1 MKESYADII
10 KLRRLI
16 FTEIARMA
24 YDDEDLTKL
33 EHAVY
38 RILPGE
44 VGNYRDSI
52 FKERAIVGQRLRMGL
67 GLNPHKASEMKSIA
81 DGIEDI
87 NVDKMVYETP
97 LVNVISF
104 ACEACPTN
112 AFVVTDQ
119 CRKCYAHPCIN
130 VCPVGAVSMGPDR
143 TVIDQSKCI
152 KCGRCKNTCP
162 YSAIINY
169 DRPCSSV
176 CGVKAI
182 GSDEHGRAVI
192 DHEKCVSCGR
202 CITQCPFGAI
212 ADKTQIYQL
221 VKAIRNGDKVYAMLA
236 PSFVAQFGPKVQ
248 TMQIVEGLKEL
259 GFKGVIEVALGA
271 DFTTLHES
279 REFVEKVPH
288 EIPFMAT
295 SCCASWSMMVEKN
308 FPEQY
313 ESISHSPSPM
323 IESAKYHKKIDPE
336 ARVVFIGPCVS
347 KKVEAM
353 REKVRGYVDFVITFE
368 ELMGMFVAK
377 GVKLDQLPINR
388 DIQDDGSST
397 GRGYGVAGGVAAAVK
412 DAILRIDPTREVL
425 IESAQTLQ
433 DCMTLMRLAK
443 AGKKNGY
450 LIEGMAC
457 PGGCIGG
464 PGTITSL
471 TKVRKE
477 VGKFMKESKYESPFE
492 NEYIE
497 NTLREKEFEVAS
509 E

>member
-1 MKESYADII
+1 MKESYVDII
-10 KLRRLI
+10 KLRRSI
-16 FTEIARMA
+16 FSEIARVA
-24 YDDEDLTKL
+24 YEDEDLRML
-33 EHAVY
+33 EKSVY

-44 VGNYRDSI
+44 VGHFKDSV

-67 GLNPHKASEMKSIA
+67 GLNHHRASEMRSITE
-81 DGIEDI
+81 GIEDI
-87 NVDKMVYETP
+87 DVDAMFYETP
-97 LVNVISF
+97 LVDVISF
-104 ACEACPTN
+104 ACEACPTA
-112 AFVVTDQ
+112 AFYVTDQ
-119 CRKCYAHPCIN
+119 CKKCYAHPCIN
-130 VCPVGAVSMGPDR
+130 VCPVGAITMGETR
-143 TVIDQSKCI
+143 TVIDTKKCI

-162 YSAIINY
+162 YSAIIY
-169 DRPCSSV
+169 FDRPCSSV

-182 GSDEHGRAVI
+182 GSDELGRAKI

-221 VKAIRNGDKVYAMLA
+221 VKAIKNGDKVYAMLA
-236 PSFVAQFGPKVQ
+236 PSFVAQFGPKVEP
-248 TMQIVEGLKEL
+248 MQIVEGLTQL
-259 GFKGVIEVALGA
+259 GFKGVIEVGLGA

-295 SCCASWSMMVEKN
+295 SCCASWSMMVEKM

-313 ESISHSPSPM
+313 KFISHSPSPM
-323 IESAKYHKKIDPE
+323 IESAKYHKRVEPD

-353 REKVRGYVDFVITFE
+353 RESVRGYVDFVITFE

-377 GVKLDQLPINR
+377 GINLEELPMSRAIE
-388 DIQDDGSST
+388 DDASAT

-412 DAILRIDPTREVL
+412 DAILRIDPNREVL

-433 DCMTLMRLAK
+433 DCVKLMQLAK

-464 PGTITSL
+464 PGTISSL

-477 VGKFMKESKYESPFE
+477 VTKFMGESKYESPFE

-497 NTLREKEFEVAS
+497 KTLRAKEFGIE

>member
-10 KLRRLI
+10 KQRRDV
-16 FTEIARMA
+16 FVEIARMA
-24 YDDEDLTKL
+24 YEDEDLRKL
-33 EHAVY
+33 EHSVY

-44 VGNYRDSI
+44 VGYNRDSI
-52 FKERAIVGQRLRMGL
+52 FKERATVGQRLRMGL
-67 GLNPHKASEMKSIA
+67 GLNCHSASEMRSIT
-81 DGIEDI
+81 DGIEEVDI
-87 NVDKMVYETP
+87 DVMYYETP
-97 LVNVISF
+97 LVEVISF

-112 AFVVTDQ
+112 SYVVSDQ

-130 VCPVGAVSMGPDR
+130 VCPVGAVSMGATR
-143 TVIDQSKCI
+143 TIIDQSKCI
-152 KCGRCKNTCP
+152 RCGRCHSTCP
-162 YSAIINY
+162 YSAIVHS
-169 DRPCSSV
+169 DRPCASV

-182 GSDEHGRAVI
+182 GSDDLGRAKI
-192 DHEKCVSCGR
+192 DHNKCVSCGR

-221 VKAIRNGDKVYAMLA
+221 VKSIKNGDKVYAMLA
-236 PSFVAQFGPKVQ
+236 PSFVAQFGANVKP
-248 TMQIVEGLKEL
+248 MQIVEGLTQL

-295 SCCASWSMMVEKN
+295 SCCASWSMMVEKM

-323 IESAKYHKKIDPE
+323 IESAKYHKKLDPE

-353 REKVRGYVDFVITFE
+353 RENVRGYVDFVITFE

-377 GVKLDQLPINR
+377 GIELEKLPISR
-388 DIQDDGSST
+388 AIEDDASTT

-412 DAILRIDPTREVL
+412 DAILRIDPNREVL

-433 DCMTLMRLAK
+433 DCVTLMKLAK

-450 LIEGMAC
+450 LIEGLAC
-457 PGGCIGG
+457 PGGCVGG
-464 PGTITSL
+464 PGTITSF

-492 NEYIE
+492 NEYVDKI
-497 NTLREKEFEVAS
+497 LREKEFEIEA

>member
-10 KLRRLI
+10 KLRRSV
-16 FTEIARMA
+16 FAEIARLA
-24 YDDEDLTKL
+24 YEDEDLSKL
-33 EHAVY
+33 EQSVY

-44 VGNYRDSI
+44 TGNYRDSV

-67 GLNPHKASEMKSIA
+67 GLNHHRANEMRSITE
-81 DGIEDI
+81 GIEEID
-87 NVDKMVYETP
+87 VDAMSYEKP
-97 LVNVISF
+97 LVEVISF
-104 ACEACPTN
+104 ACEACKTN
-112 AFVVTDQ
+112 SFVVTDQ
-119 CRKCYAHPCIN
+119 CRKCYAHPCTN
-130 VCPVGAVSMGPDR
+130 VCPVGAISLGPDR
-143 TVIDQSKCI
+143 TIIDQSKCVR
-152 KCGRCKNTCP
+152 CGRCKNTCP
-162 YSAIINY
+162 YSAIVQF
-169 DRPCSSV
+169 DRPCASV

-182 GSDEHGRAVI
+182 GSDELGRAKI

-221 VKAIRNGDKVYAMLA
+221 IKAIRNGDKVYAMLA
-236 PSFVAQFGPKVQ
+236 PSFVAQFGAKVKP
-248 TMQIVEGLKEL
+248 MQIVEGLTQL

-295 SCCASWSMMVEKN
+295 SCCASWSMMVEKL

-313 ESISHSPSPM
+313 EFISHSPSPM
-323 IESAKYHKKIDPE
+323 IESAKYHKRIEPD

-347 KKVEAM
+347 KKVEAL
-353 REKVRGYVDFVITFE
+353 RENVKGYVDFVITFE

-377 GVKLDQLPINR
+377 GIVLEELEMSRAIE
-388 DIQDDGSST
+388 DDASAT
-397 GRGYGVAGGVAAAVK
+397 GRGYAVAGGVAEAVK

-433 DCMTLMRLAK
+433 DCVTLMNLAK

-457 PGGCIGG
+457 PGGCVGG

-471 TKVRKE
+471 TKVKRE
-477 VGKFMKESKYESPFE
+477 VAKFKSESMYESPFE

-497 NTLREKEFEVAS
+497 KTLREKEFDITE
-509 E
+509 